1 MTKFLLKLFIK
12 DYENT
17 SNLIIR
23 GKYGILSG
31 IVGIVTNLILC
42 AIKIF
47 AGLISGSLSIMADG
61 INNLSDAGSS
71 IVTMVG
77 FKLATLPPD
86 EEHPFG
92 HERIEYISGMIVAF
106 IIIII
111 GLSLLK
117 SSIEKIINPTDVETN
132 IYIYIILCI
141 SILLKLWQGIF
152 NRKMGKKI
160 NSTALLATSQD
171 SINDVI
177 STVVVLIGIIIT
189 ALTSFNIDGYL
200 GILVSLFI
208 LKSGIDLV
216 KETAKP
222 LIGVA
227 PTKEEIEEISNK
239 ILSYEGILGIH
250 DLVFHSYGPNKKFIT
265 VHTEVDSS
273 VNVMLS
279 HDMIDNIERDFKRD
293 LNIDLVIHMD
303 PIDIKDE
310 NTNFYKH
317 VVQEIISN
325 YDESFSMH
333 DFRIVSGPTHT
344 NILFDLVIPVKYKLK
359 PSQVKTEI
367 KELISQYDSKLI
379 AVIQIDQLYDRNN

>member
-1 MTKFLLKLFIK
+1 MK
-12 DYENT
+12 DYKNT
-17 SNLIIR
+17 KDPVVR
-23 GKYGILSG
+23 AKYGTLSG
-31 IVGIVTNLILC
+31 VVGIISNLILC
-42 AIKIF
+42 TIKIL
-47 AGLISGSLSIMADG
+47 AGMLSGSVSIMADG
-61 INNLSDAGSS
+61 INNLSDAASS
-71 IVTMVG
+71 IVTLIG
-77 FKLATLPPD
+77 FKLSTKPAD
-86 EEHPFG
+86 EDHPFG

>member
-1 MTKFLLKLFIK
+1 MTKLLLKLFIK

-17 SNLIIR
+17 NDLVVR
-23 GKYGILSG
+23 GKYGVLSG
-31 IVGIVTNLILC
+31 LVGIVTNLILC
-42 AIKIF
+42 SIKIF

-106 IIIII
+106 IIVII

-117 SSIEKIINPTDVETN
+117 SSIEKIINPTPVDANV
-132 IYIYIILCI
+132 YVYIILVS
-141 SILLKLWQGIF
+141 SILLKLWQGMF
-152 NRKMGKKI
+152 NRKVGKKI
-160 NSTALLATSQD
+160 NSTAILATAQD
-171 SINDVI
+171 SLNDVI
-177 STVVVLIGIIIT
+177 STFVVLVGLIVSI
-189 ALTSFNIDGYL
+189 LTSLNIDGYL

-216 KETAKP
+216 RETAKP

-227 PTKEEIEEISNK
+227 PSKEEVEEISNK
-239 ILSYEGILGIH
+239 ILSYDGILGIH

-265 VHTEVDSS
+265 VHTEVDAS

-279 HDMIDNIERDFKRD
+279 HDMIDNIERDFKYD

-303 PIDIKDE
+303 PVDIQDE
-310 NTNFYKH
+310 NTNFYKK
-317 VVQEIISN
+317 VVQEIIEN
-325 YDESFSMH
+325 YDSTFSIH

-344 NILFDLVIPVKYKLK
+344 NLLFDLVIPVKYKLK
-359 PSQVKTEI
+359 PAQVKAEI
-367 KELISQYDSKLI
+367 KELISQYDNKLF

>member
-1 MTKFLLKLFIK
+1 MTKLLIRLFIK
-12 DYENT
+12 NHDKINDT
-17 SNLIIR
+17 KVR
-23 GKYGILSG
+23 AKYGVLSG
-31 IVGIVTNLILC
+31 IVGIIVNLILC
-42 AIKIF
+42 SVKIF

-117 SSIEKIINPTDVETN
+117 SSIEKIIEPTLVETN
-132 IYIYIILCI
+132 IYVYIILGL
-141 SILLKLWQGIF
+141 SMLFKLWQGIF
-152 NRKMGKKI
+152 NKKIGKKI
-160 NSTALLATSQD
+160 NSTAILATSQD
-171 SINDVI
+171 SLNDVI
-177 STVVVLIGIIIT
+177 STFVVLVGIIFT
-189 ALTSFNIDGYL
+189 ALTDYNIDGIL
-200 GILVSLFI
+200 GVLVSVFI
-208 LKSGIDLV
+208 LKSGLDLV
-216 KETAKP
+216 KETTKP
-222 LIGVA
+222 LIGDA
-227 PTKEEIEEISNK
+227 PTKEEINEISNK

-265 VHTEVDSS
+265 VHTEVDST
-273 VNVMLS
+273 VDVMIS
-279 HDMIDNIERDFKRD
+279 HDMIDNIERDFKHE

-303 PIDIKDE
+303 PVNIKDE
-310 NTNFYKH
+310 KTNFYKGI
-317 VVQEIISN
+317 VLEIVNN
-325 YDESFSMH
+325 YDPCFSIH

-359 PSQVKTEI
+359 PYQVKQEI
-367 KELISQYDSKLI
+367 KELISQYDDKLI
-379 AVIQIDQLYDRNN
+379 AVIQVDQLYDRNN

>member
-1 MTKFLLKLFIK
+1 MTKLLIKLFIK

-17 SNLIIR
+17 NDLVVR

-31 IVGIVTNLILC
+31 LVGIITNLILC
-42 AIKIF
+42 SIKIF

-106 IIIII
+106 IIVII

-117 SSIEKIINPTDVETN
+117 SSIEKIINPTPVDAN
-132 IYIYIILCI
+132 IYVYIILVS

-152 NRKMGKKI
+152 NRKVGKKI
-160 NSTALLATSQD
+160 NSTAILATSQD
-171 SINDVI
+171 SLNDVI
-177 STVVVLIGIIIT
+177 STFVVLVGIIVSI
-189 ALTSFNIDGYL
+189 LTSFNIDGYL

-208 LKSGIDLV
+208 LKSGFDLV

-227 PTKEEIEEISNK
+227 PNKEEVDEISKK
-239 ILSYEGILGIH
+239 ILSYDGILGIH

-265 VHTEVDSS
+265 VHTEVDAS
-273 VNVMLS
+273 VDVMLS
-279 HDMIDNIERDFKRD
+279 HDMIDNIERDFKYD

-303 PIDIKDE
+303 PVDIHDE
-310 NTNFYKH
+310 NTNFYKK
-317 VVQEIISN
+317 VVIEIVNN
-325 YDESFSMH
+325 YDPNFSIH

-344 NILFDLVIPVKYKLK
+344 NLLFDLVIPVKYKLK
-359 PSQVKTEI
+359 PSQVKVEI
-367 KELISQYDSKLI
+367 KELISQYDSKLF

>member
-1 MTKFLLKLFIK
+1 MTKLLLKLFIK

-17 SNLIIR
+17 NDLVVR
-23 GKYGILSG
+23 GKYGVLSG
-31 IVGIVTNLILC
+31 LVGIVTNLILC
-42 AIKIF
+42 SIKIF
-47 AGLISGSLSIMADG
+47 AGFISGSLSIMADG

-106 IIIII
+106 IIVII

-117 SSIEKIINPTDVETN
+117 SSIEKIINPTPVEAD
-132 IYIYIILCI
+132 IYVYIILAS

-152 NRKMGKKI
+152 NRKVGKKI
-160 NSTALLATSQD
+160 NSTAILATAQD
-171 SINDVI
+171 SLNDVI
-177 STVVVLIGIIIT
+177 STCVVLVGIIVSI
-189 ALTSFNIDGYL
+189 LTSFNIDGYL
-200 GILVSLFI
+200 GVLVSLFI

-227 PTKEEIEEISNK
+227 PSKEEVEEISNK

-265 VHTEVDSS
+265 VHTEVDAS

-279 HDMIDNIERDFKRD
+279 HDMIDNIERDFKHD

-303 PIDIKDE
+303 PVDIKDE
-310 NTNFYKH
+310 NTNFYKK
-317 VVQEIISN
+317 VVLEIVNN
-325 YDESFSMH
+325 YDADFSIH

-344 NILFDLVIPVKYKLK
+344 NLLFDLVIPVKYKLK
-359 PSQVKTEI
+359 PAQVKAEI
-367 KELISQYDSKLI
+367 KELISQYDSKLF

>member
-1 MTKFLLKLFIK
+1 MTKLLLKLFIK

-17 SNLIIR
+17 NDLVVR
-23 GKYGILSG
+23 GKYGVLSG
-31 IVGIVTNLILC
+31 LVGIVTNLILC
-42 AIKIF
+42 SIKIF

-106 IIIII
+106 IIVII

-117 SSIEKIINPTDVETN
+117 SSIEKIINPTPVDANV
-132 IYIYIILCI
+132 YVYIILVS
-141 SILLKLWQGIF
+141 SILLKLWQGMF
-152 NRKMGKKI
+152 NRKVGKKI
-160 NSTALLATSQD
+160 NSTAILATAQD
-171 SINDVI
+171 SLNDVI
-177 STVVVLIGIIIT
+177 STFVVLVGIIVSI
-189 ALTSFNIDGYL
+189 LTSLNIDGYL

-216 KETAKP
+216 RETAKP

-227 PTKEEIEEISNK
+227 PSKEEVEEISNK
-239 ILSYEGILGIH
+239 ILSYDGILGIH

-265 VHTEVDSS
+265 VHTEVDAS

-279 HDMIDNIERDFKRD
+279 HDMIDNIERDFKYD

-303 PIDIKDE
+303 PVDIQDE
-310 NTNFYKH
+310 NTNFYKK
-317 VVQEIISN
+317 VVQEIIEN
-325 YDESFSMH
+325 YDSTFSIH

-344 NILFDLVIPVKYKLK
+344 NLLFDLVIPVKYKLK
-359 PSQVKTEI
+359 PAQVKAEI
-367 KELISQYDSKLI
+367 KELISQYDNKLF

>member
-1 MTKFLLKLFIK
+1 MTKLLLKLFIK

-17 SNLIIR
+17 NDLVVR
-23 GKYGILSG
+23 GKYGVLSG
-31 IVGIVTNLILC
+31 LVGIVTNLILC
-42 AIKIF
+42 SIKIF

-106 IIIII
+106 IIVII

-117 SSIEKIINPTDVETN
+117 SSIEKIINPTPVDANV
-132 IYIYIILCI
+132 YVYIILVS
-141 SILLKLWQGIF
+141 SILLKLWQGMF
-152 NRKMGKKI
+152 NRKVGKKI
-160 NSTALLATSQD
+160 NSTAILATAQD
-171 SINDVI
+171 SLNDVI
-177 STVVVLIGIIIT
+177 STFVVLVGIIVSI
-189 ALTSFNIDGYL
+189 LTSLNIDGYL

-216 KETAKP
+216 RETAKP

-227 PTKEEIEEISNK
+227 PSKEEVEEISNK
-239 ILSYEGILGIH
+239 ILSYDGILGIH

-265 VHTEVDSS
+265 VHTEVDAS

-279 HDMIDNIERDFKRD
+279 HDMIDNIERDFKYE

-303 PIDIKDE
+303 PVDIQDE
-310 NTNFYKH
+310 NTNFYKK
-317 VVQEIISN
+317 VVQEIIEN
-325 YDESFSMH
+325 YDSTFSIH

-344 NILFDLVIPVKYKLK
+344 NLLFDLVIPVKYKLK
-359 PSQVKTEI
+359 PAQVKAEI
-367 KELISQYDSKLI
+367 KELISQYDNKLFP
-379 AVIQIDQLYDRNN
+379 VIQIDQLYDRNN

>member
-1 MTKFLLKLFIK
+1 MTKLLLKLFIK

-17 SNLIIR
+17 NDLVVR
-23 GKYGILSG
+23 GKYGVLSG
-31 IVGIVTNLILC
+31 LVGIVTNLILC
-42 AIKIF
+42 SIKIF

-106 IIIII
+106 IIVII

-117 SSIEKIINPTDVETN
+117 SSIEKIINPTPVEAN
-132 IYIYIILCI
+132 VYVYIILVS
-141 SILLKLWQGIF
+141 SILLKLWQGMF
-152 NRKMGKKI
+152 NRKVGKKI
-160 NSTALLATSQD
+160 NSTAILATAQD
-171 SINDVI
+171 SLNDVI
-177 STVVVLIGIIIT
+177 STFVVLVGIIVSI
-189 ALTSFNIDGYL
+189 LTSLNIDGYL

-216 KETAKP
+216 RETAKP

-227 PTKEEIEEISNK
+227 PSKEEVEEISNK
-239 ILSYEGILGIH
+239 ILSYDGILGIH

-265 VHTEVDSS
+265 VHTEVDAS

-279 HDMIDNIERDFKRD
+279 HDMIDNIERDFKYD

-303 PIDIKDE
+303 PVDIQDE
-310 NTNFYKH
+310 NTNFYKK
-317 VVQEIISN
+317 VVQEIIEN
-325 YDESFSMH
+325 YDSTFSIH

-344 NILFDLVIPVKYKLK
+344 NLLFDLVIPVKYKLK
-359 PSQVKTEI
+359 PAQVKAEI
-367 KELISQYDSKLI
+367 KELISQYDNKLF